1 MNEQIHCTR
10 CGAVN
15 ATSAR
20 FCQQCGNSLL
30 GPAGAK
36 GVPNTNDQQ
45 PVGVGQ
51 PQSGGAQVPPSGPG
65 QPPQNWNQ
73 TILGGLAGF
82 LLGSMFG
89 GGRGLFGGWGGGR
102 DWDDG
107 GGFGGDGGGW
117 GDGGGGDFG
126 GGGGD
131 G

>member
-1 MNEQIHCTR
+1 MNEQMHCTR

-15 ATSAR
+15 APSAR

-30 GPAGAK
+30 GPAGSK
-36 GVPNTNDQQ
+36 GVPNANDQQ

-51 PQSGGAQVPPSGPG
+51 PQSGGSQTPQGGPGPG
-65 QPPQNWNQ
+65 QAPQNWNQ

-82 LLGSMFG
+82 LLGSML
-89 GGRGLFGGWGGGR
+89 GGRGGFGGWGGR

-107 GGFGGDGGGW
+107 GGFGG
-117 GDGGGGDFG
+117 GDFGGGDFG
-126 GGGGD
+126 GGAGGGGGD